1 MGFRLV
7 RSAGSV
13 TEPAIVTM
21 YGSGVIHKDGVVIYD
36 ASLNEVS
43 PASSASTTTNIFG
56 VSQDYIQG
64 NSDSQVRVIPFVQG
78 QLWEADCANTIATVQ
93 LLVRHQL
100 VDDLTLRN
108 VTGGTAGGTSES
120 ASTGVFLSYQI
131 TGLTTGSGKIIG
143 TFLQRTPTRGDGFAV
158 V

>member
-1 MGFRLV
+1 MAFRFV

-13 TEPAIVTM
+13 HEPAVVSM
-21 YGSGVIHKDGVVIYD
+21 YASGVVHAGGVVIYD
-36 ASLNEVS
+36 ASINKIS
-43 PASSASTTTNIFG
+43 PASSAATTTNIFG
-56 VSQDYIQG
+56 VSQDYAQG
-64 NSDSQVRVIPFVQG
+64 ASDVQVRVIPFVPG
-78 QLWEADCANTIATVQ
+78 QLWEADCANAITTAQ

-108 VTGGTAGGTSES
+108 VTGGAAGGTSES
-120 ASTGVFLSYQI
+120 VTTGIFLSYQI
-131 TGLTTGSGKIIG
+131 TGATTGSGKIIG